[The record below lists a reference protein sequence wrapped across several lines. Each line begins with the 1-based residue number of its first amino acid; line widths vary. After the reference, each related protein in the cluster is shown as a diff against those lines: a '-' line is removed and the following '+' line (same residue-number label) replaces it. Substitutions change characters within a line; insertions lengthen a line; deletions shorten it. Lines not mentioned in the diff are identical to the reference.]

1 MKTTFASLRFF
12 NFRLWFAGALVAN
25 IGTWMQR
32 VAQDWLVLTEL
43 SNDSGLAVGIVTG
56 LQFVPALLLGPYAGL
71 LADRLPRR
79 GLLMFTQGIQG
90 LLALGLGVLV
100 LSGTA
105 ELWHVYIFALLL
117 GIATALDAPVRQIFV
132 AEMVPATS
140 LPNAVGLNSASFNAA
155 RLIGPG
161 TAGLLIALVGPG
173 WAFIINAVSFGA
185 TIFSL
190 TLMRTH
196 ELHDLPHTTRGKGQL
211 REGLRYAMGRSDLL
225 MLFLVVGVVSAFG
238 LNFQL
243 TSAVMAREVFD
254 RGASEY
260 GVLGSIM
267 AVGSLIGGLVAA
279 RRKQPRVRL
288 VVAAA
293 LAFGV
298 ATAAMAAMPTYEM
311 YAIAT
316 IPVGL
321 ASMTMLS
328 SANATIQMSTDPS
341 MRGRV
346 MALYMMVL
354 HGTTP
359 IGAPIVGWIA
369 ETFGAR
375 WSIWIGSIS
384 AVLVALIVALWAKR
398 AWQVQVT
405 YQLRHRP
412 RLTMVGPHERAAQR
426 LLAAAA
432 APEGD
437 GTAAAER
444 GDEPLAAPQKPD
456 GAICSTTSSMHATSA
471 RTSSGSTDGNMPTRT

>member
-1 MKTTFASLRFF
+1 MRTTFASLRFF
-12 NFRLWFAGALVAN
+12 NFRLWFAGALIAN

-43 SNDSGLAVGIVTG
+43 SDDSGLAVGIVTG
-56 LQFVPALLLGPYAGL
+56 LQFVPALVLGPYAGL

-79 GLLMFTQGIQG
+79 RLLKITQGSQG
-90 LLALGLGVLV
+90 VLALGLGLLV
-100 LSGTA
+100 LTGTA
-105 ELWHVYIFALLL
+105 ELWHVYVFALLL
-117 GIATALDAPVRQIFV
+117 GIATAMDAPVRQIFV
-132 AEMVPATS
+132 AEMVPPTT

-161 TAGLLIALVGPG
+161 TAGLLIAAVGPG
-173 WAFIINAVSFGA
+173 WAFIINAISFAA
-185 TIFSL
+185 TILSL
-190 TLMRTH
+190 TLMRTQ

-211 REGLRYAMGRSDLL
+211 REGLYYVAGRSDLL
-225 MLFLVVGVVSAFG
+225 LLFLVVGVVSAFG

-243 TSAVMAREVFD
+243 TSAVMAREIFD
-254 RGASEY
+254 RGATEY
-260 GVLGSIM
+260 GVLGSVM

-288 VVAAA
+288 VLAAA

-298 ATAAMAAMPTYEM
+298 ATAVMAAMPSYEL
-311 YAIAT
+311 YAIAA

-328 SANATIQMSTDPS
+328 TANATIQMSTDAS

-369 ETFGAR
+369 EHFGAR
-375 WSIWIGSIS
+375 WSIWVGSIS
-384 AVLVALIVALWAKR
+384 AVLVAVVVALWAKR

-405 YQLRHRP
+405 YQLRNRP
-412 RLTMVGPHERAAQR
+412 RLTMVGPHERAAAR
-426 LLAAAA
+426 
-432 APEGD
+432 
-437 GTAAAER
+437 
-444 GDEPLAAPQKPD
+444 
-456 GAICSTTSSMHATSA
+456 IISTTEARETEAT
-471 RTSSGSTDGNMPTRT
+471 PT